1 MIINYENYKNPTD
14 YFLHIFLQYI
24 LQVDCMALIFNCR
37 LLNGTPLDT
46 FIAM

>member
-1 MIINYENYKNPTD
+1 MIINYENYKNPM